1 MYVKYRCFF
10 EFRRKT
16 HSIQLKKVDI
26 AASMTISKTVYKGL
40 ITIVLHLVFW
50 IIVYLIYT
58 YFLGYGSNNTD
69 YVNRFSLFL
78 MPVTIGVSYFF
89 LYFLI
94 PKYLITKK
102 QGLFFLYSLYTF
114 IVSAY
119 LIILSILY
127 AVVFLFEYN
136 ANESSPLT
144 KTLPFIILGVYFVVL
159 MVIVIGLIINSYESI
174 VKNEDLKSKFLQTQ
188 LQLKEQELKF
198 LKMQIHPHF
207 LFNSLNTIYGFALK
221 KRNEAPEMI
230 LKLSNLL
237 DYILYQVKK
246 PVVHLEEEIA
256 HIKEYI
262 ELEKIRFQDTL
273 KIEFNSTTDDENV
286 QIPPMLLIPFVENAF
301 KHGSLV
307 NGYLTLIVN
316 VKCTEGTL
324 TFNAKNSMMA
334 GDTPEQ
340 KGIGLD
346 TVEKRLKLLFPNS
359 YELEVQEENG
369 WFEINLRIQN
379 LTKNG

>member
-1 MYVKYRCFF
+1 
-10 EFRRKT
+10 
-16 HSIQLKKVDI
+16 
-26 AASMTISKTVYKGL
+26 MTLSKAVYKGL
-40 ITIVLHLVFW
+40 ITVILHLLFW
-50 IIVYLIYT
+50 IVVYFFYT

-69 YVNRFSLFL
+69 YVNKFSLFL

-94 PKYLITKK
+94 PKYLLTQK
-102 QGLFFLYSLYTF
+102 QGLFLLYSIYTF

-127 AVVFLFEYN
+127 ALVFLIEFN
-136 ANESSPLT
+136 ADETSPLT
-144 KTLPFIILGVYFVVL
+144 KTLPFIILGVYFVAF
-159 MVIVIGLIINSYESI
+159 MVIIFGLILHNYKSI

-221 KRNEAPEMI
+221 KEDETPEMI

-246 PVVHLEEEIA
+246 PKVSLKEEIA

-262 ELEKIRFQDTL
+262 ELEKIRFRDTL
-273 KIEFNSTTDDENV
+273 NIEFKSQIDDEQV
-286 QIPPMLLIPFVENAF
+286 EIPPMLLLPFVENAF
-301 KHGSLV
+301 KHGGII
-307 NGYLTLIVN
+307 NGVLTLVIEV
-316 VKCTEGTL
+316 
-324 TFNAKNSMMA
+324 TFLKGNLSFLVKNSINFKSKE
-334 GDTPEQ
+334 DE
-340 KGIGLD
+340 KGIGLN
-346 TVEKRLKLLFPNS
+346 TVEKRLDLLFKNS
-359 YELEVQEENG
+359 YDLTVKSENDWFEVYLNIQKMNENG
-369 WFEINLRIQN
+369 
-379 LTKNG
+379 

>member
-1 MYVKYRCFF
+1 
-10 EFRRKT
+10 
-16 HSIQLKKVDI
+16 
-26 AASMTISKTVYKGL
+26 
-40 ITIVLHLVFW
+40 
-50 IIVYLIYT
+50 
-58 YFLGYGSNNTD
+58 
-69 YVNRFSLFL
+69 
-78 MPVTIGVSYFF
+78 
-89 LYFLI
+89 
-94 PKYLITKK
+94 
-102 QGLFFLYSLYTF
+102 
-114 IVSAY
+114 
-119 LIILSILY
+119 
-127 AVVFLFEYN
+127 
-136 ANESSPLT
+136 
-144 KTLPFIILGVYFVVL
+144 

>member
-1 MYVKYRCFF
+1 MM
-10 EFRRKT
+10 
-16 HSIQLKKVDI
+16 L
-26 AASMTISKTVYKGL
+26 SKTLYKGL
-40 ITIVLHLVFW
+40 IIIISHLLFW
-50 IIVYLIYT
+50 VVVYFFYT
-58 YFLGYGSNNTD
+58 YFLGYGSDNTE

-94 PKYLITKK
+94 PNYLLTKK
-102 QGLFFLYSLYTF
+102 QALFFLYSIYTF

-127 AVVFLFEYN
+127 ALVFLIDLNSDET
-136 ANESSPLT
+136 SPLT
-144 KTLPFIILGVYFVVL
+144 KTLPFIILGVYFVVF
-159 MVIVIGLIINSYESI
+159 MVIIFGLVLHNYKSI

-221 KRNEAPEMI
+221 KENETPEMI

-246 PVVHLEEEIA
+246 PKVSLNEEIA

-262 ELEKIRFQDTL
+262 DLEKMRFRDSL
-273 KIEFNSTTDDENV
+273 NIEFKSEIDDEYV

-301 KHGSLV
+301 KHGNIV
-307 NGYLTLIVN
+307 DGFLTVEVDIKMVDNQLNFSIKNTVLN
-316 VKCTEGTL
+316 DTSNEVEG
-324 TFNAKNSMMA
+324 
-334 GDTPEQ
+334 
-340 KGIGLD
+340 GIGL
-346 TVEKRLKLLFPNS
+346 ENIQKRLELLFPNN
-359 YELEVQEENG
+359 YELNIKTTKK
-369 WFEINLRIQN
+369 WFNVN
-379 LTKNG
+379 LTIKNLKG